1 MVLVGRCLLAPQGV
15 QLGQEPL
22 VGRLELLD
30 HGLRFG
36 RSLPVEAQLLDA
48 LAQADQVLF
57 VLYGP
62 RLEAF
67 EPAGNDLIH
76 APPTSDI

>member
-1 MVLVGRCLLAPQGV
+1 MGGL
-15 QLGQEPL
+15 EPL
-22 VGRLELLD
+22 E

-57 VLYGP
+57 ALYGP
-62 RLEAF
+62 RLEA
-67 EPAGNDLIH
+67 L
-76 APPTSDI
+76 